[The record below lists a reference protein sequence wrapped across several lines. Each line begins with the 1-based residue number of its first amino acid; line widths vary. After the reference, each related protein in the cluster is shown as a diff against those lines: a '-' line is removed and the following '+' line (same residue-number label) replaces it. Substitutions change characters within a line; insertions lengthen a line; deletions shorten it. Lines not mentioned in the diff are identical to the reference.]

1 MASAG
6 RELPTVRGLAYA
18 YQYRTARGGR
28 VPLTLRQQKQLLE
41 LYADHA
47 RPVREIAEIFGVS
60 VGTVYRWLP
69 HLGVRAQ

>member
-1 MASAG
+1 MVSLVHGG
-6 RELPTVRGLAYA
+6 RDVR
-18 YQYRTARGGR
+18 YRTSRGGR
-28 VPLTLRQQKQLLE
+28 VPLSVRQQRQLLE
-41 LYADHA
+41 LYANHG